1 MHRDFSELI
10 HRVVVIQAHAEHISL
25 VTGEMA
31 KLIEFAQ
38 DQAAVAQELRTAMLQ
53 ICVNAR
59 EIDAEAGELGQIA
72 EDAIWLNEVQTSR
85 GKSDER
91 VNAAPSG
98 ASPRRLCRV

>member
-10 HRVVVIQAHAEHISL
+10 HRAVVIRAHAEHISL

-59 EIDAEAGELGQIA
+59 EIDAEARELGQIA
-72 EDAIWLNEVQTSR
+72 EDVIWLNEVQTSR
-85 GKSDER
+85 GKSDDR
-91 VNAAPSG
+91 VNAAAS